1 MFSHVFVS
9 HSVQGEWV
17 SLVPGPFWTWISLVG
32 MSPGWVRYVQRG
44 WLGVYVWRW
53 VCPGVG
59 MSSWVW
65 LEVGMSGGWVC
76 PGGGGYVH
84 GGAVGI
90 PLLGHG
96 TCIVRLVGGM
106 HPT

>member
-32 MSPGWVRYVQRG
+32 MSPGWVGMSRGGGWVCMSGGGYVQG
-44 WLGVYVWRW
+44 
-53 VCPGVG
+53 
-59 MSSWVW
+59 WVW

-84 GGAVGI
+84 GGGSGY
-90 PLLGHG
+90 PPPWTWDTMGYG
-96 TCIVRLVGGM
+96 RLVGGM